1 MRRVMADPIDE
12 VIAKVRGV
20 YSRWR
25 RDTPVERMRADWD
38 QLFDAPTSAD
48 IEPVVVGNVSC
59 QWFRPAGCRRDCV
72 IVHLHGGGFR
82 MGSLASHR
90 EIIARLAAEAG
101 VQALGVEY
109 RLAPEHPLPAALED
123 AIAALDGLERIGFA
137 PDHIAL
143 AGDSAGAALALG
155 AIVARLREQKRPPA
169 AAYLMSAWTD
179 LTASGESYQTRAEL
193 DPIHQRAMILA
204 IARGALGPRA
214 ESTDPGLSPLFADAA
229 TLGAL
234 PPLLMQV
241 GERETLVSDTV
252 EFASR
257 ARAAGASAVAEI
269 WPGMIH
275 VFQQFPDN
283 LPQAR
288 EAVAAGAR
296 FLSLHLDAARTG
308 SHDQ

>member
-1 MRRVMADPIDE
+1 MRRVMPDPIDE
-12 VIAKVRGV
+12 AIAKVRSV

-25 RDTPVERMRADWD
+25 RDTPVEWMRADWD
-38 QLFDAPTSAD
+38 QLFDATTSVEIRSVA
-48 IEPVVVGNVSC
+48 VGDVAC

-72 IVHLHGGGFR
+72 IVYLHGGGFR

-90 EIIARLAAEAG
+90 EIIGRLASEAG
-101 VQALGVEY
+101 VQALGVDY

-123 AIAALDGLERIGFA
+123 AVAVLDGLERIGFA
-137 PDHIAL
+137 ADRIAL
-143 AGDSAGAALALG
+143 AGDSAGGALALG
-155 AIVARLREQKRPPA
+155 AIVARLRQSKPPPA

-193 DPIHQRAMILA
+193 DPIHQRPMILA
-204 IARGALGPRA
+204 IARTALGPGVDSA
-214 ESTDPGLSPLFADAA
+214 DPCLSPLFAEAA
-229 TLGAL
+229 KMSAL

-257 ARAAGASAVAEI
+257 ARAAGAAAVADI

-275 VFQQFPDN
+275 VFQQFPEA

-296 FLSLHLDAARTG
+296 FLRLHLDVARAG